1 MRYYKTVDD
10 NFIISVGTGSGGE
23 EITEN
28 EYAEILETISNKP
41 TGSEGF
47 DYRLKTDLTWEEY
60 EKTVPEPI
68 DEEAEISD
76 YVNSLSDMGV
86 RFGD

>member
-1 MRYYKTVDD
+1 MRYYKTVDAD
-10 NFIISVGTGSGGE
+10 FIVSVGTGSGGE

-28 EYAEILETISNKP
+28 EYTEILETIRNKP
-41 TGSEGF
+41 TAREGF
-47 DYRLKTDLTWEEY
+47 DYRLKTDLTWEEC
-60 EKTVPEPI
+60 EKSEPEPI